1 MAIDTQT
8 VLDCTDPHLVAGFW
22 AAALGYEREDN
33 SALIEH
39 LLASGGAPEAATT
52 TIDGRLSWRTLAA
65 IRHPD
70 DPVHPFSGAGLGRR
84 ILFLAVPE
92 PKTVKNRMHLDL
104 RVGSDARDAEVARLE
119 GLGATILARVNADGS
134 NHVTMA
140 DPEGNEFDVQ

>member
-1 MAIDTQT
+1 MTIHTQV

-33 SALIEH
+33 STLIRQ
-39 LLASGGAPEAATT
+39 LLDSKAAPEEATT
-52 TIDGRLSWRTLAA
+52 NVAGRLSWRTLAA

-70 DPVHPFSGAGLGRR
+70 DPAHAFTGAGEGRR
-84 ILFLAVPE
+84 ILFQAVPE

-104 RVGSDARDAEVARLE
+104 SVGPDARDSEVTRLE
-119 GLGATILARVNADGS
+119 GLGATVLAHVDANGS
-134 NHVTMA
+134 HHVTMA